1 MSGFGVIIEWLR
13 SFWNVV
19 KTGFTWILDGLILL
33 IQYVVYLIFDGLCMV
48 VEGFF
53 QALDFSAIAFN
64 YSAAW
69 AGLPDQ
75 VIWIITV
82 IGLPQGIS
90 LLGGAYAIRLL
101 LNLIPA
107 AFTRV

>member
-33 IQYVVYLIFDGLCMV
+33 LQYVFYLVFDGLCMV

-64 YSAAW
+64 YAGAW
-69 AGLPDQ
+69 SGLPDQ